1 MTFEQVYREF
11 EKLTGELVVGG
22 NNDIL
27 ECAGV
32 MMAQA
37 LRIYLSL
44 IHI

>member
-1 MTFEQVYREF
+1 MTFEELSRQF
-11 EKLTGELVVGG
+11 EKLTGELGVGG

-37 LRIYLSL
+37 IRI
-44 IHI
+44 